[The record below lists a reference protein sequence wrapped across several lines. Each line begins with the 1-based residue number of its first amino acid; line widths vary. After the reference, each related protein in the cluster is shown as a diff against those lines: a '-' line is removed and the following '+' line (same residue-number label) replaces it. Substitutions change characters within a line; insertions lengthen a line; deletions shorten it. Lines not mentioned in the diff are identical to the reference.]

1 MKVKRVHCFF
11 EQSGTFKNE
20 FKKLGIP
27 AEDYDILNEFGET
40 ENVVDLFEQIKR
52 GYDGKPSVFDKISPD
67 DLIFAFFPCTR
78 FEAQILLTFWQ
89 EGAQHKK
96 LPLITKLE
104 RDLVLQ
110 DELTENYKVITKLAI
125 LCLQKGLRLIIE
137 NPYNNQHYLV
147 THWCIKPKIID
158 TDRRRDGDMYKKPT
172 QYFFINCEPE
182 NNLVFEP
189 IDFVENCTVTEKNQR
204 DRSKIQPQYANRFIR
219 KYIIGG
225 ET

>member
-1 MKVKRVHCFF
+1 MKVNKVHCLF

-27 AEDYDILNEFGET
+27 AEDYDILNDFGET
-40 ENVVDLFEQIKR
+40 DHICDLFAEIKG
-52 GYDGKPSVFDKISPD
+52 GYNGEPSIFDEISPD
-67 DLIFAFFPCTR
+67 DLVVAFFPCTR

-89 EGAQHKK
+89 KGAQHKK

-110 DELTENYKVITKLAI
+110 DELTENYKTITKLVI
-125 LCLQKGLRLIIE
+125 LCIQKGLRLIIE
-137 NPYNNQHYLV
+137 NPYNKQHYLV
-147 THWCIKPKIID
+147 THWCIEPKIID
-158 TDRRRDGDMYKKPT
+158 MDRRQDGDRYKKPT

-182 NNLVFEP
+182 NNLVFEA
-189 IDFVENCTVTEKNQR
+189 IDFVENCTVTERNQR
-204 DRSKIQPQYANRFIR
+204 DRSQIQPQYANRFIR